1 MAKNARNPLFTALTL
16 SPQGPEASML
26 PAPRLFDFKKDEIGE
41 DVMPGD
47 VLEMEVS
54 CVVKSIDDNGR
65 VTVNITKAENCESEE
80 DDSGESED
88 KPIYV
93 RTQESH
99 VP

>member
-1 MAKNARNPLFTALTL
+1 MAKSRNPLFTALTL
-16 SPQGPEASML
+16 SPAEPVGSPL
-26 PAPRLFDFKKDEIGE
+26 PAPRLFEFKKDEIGE

-54 CVVKSIDDNGR
+54 CVVKSIDDQGR
-65 VTVNITKAENCESEE
+65 VTVNITKAENCDSEE
-80 DDSGESED
+80 EESED
-88 KPIYV
+88 KPVYV